1 MVALVKVVMTTYE
14 SIFCSREGRVQRL
27 AMQYDVLHK
36 LYCCNF
42 FFLMLYVCVCG
53 HACACTT
60 LSRIISIAIWFNLNK
75 KIYLCGY

>member
-42 FFLMLYVCVCG
+42 FFFDVVCMCVWARMRM
-53 HACACTT
+53 HH
-60 LSRIISIAIWFNLNK
+60 IIQNHIDC
-75 KIYLCGY
+75 YLV